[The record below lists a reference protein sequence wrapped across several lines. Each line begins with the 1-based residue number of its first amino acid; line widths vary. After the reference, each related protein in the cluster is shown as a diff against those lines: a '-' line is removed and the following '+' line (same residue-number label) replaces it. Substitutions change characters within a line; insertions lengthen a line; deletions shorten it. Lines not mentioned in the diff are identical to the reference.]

1 MKSALSWIDS
11 PSWRIDPIERPIR
24 SNSRSIGSAV
34 FLAVVVRCSRT
45 TLQAKSN
52 ARPWMS
58 FIGHLH
64 FVSSIDKPLG
74 AAAEDAINAAALE
87 LHIPVLPNVRPIA
100 PPTFFNAPRAGA
112 DAHRAADLDFRAG
125 FATTGVGLRGSRVG
139 VFIGDAADGR
149 DLHVIAFRFARRDF
163 DRNRRTER
171 AHGEQAARA
180 RRRPFHVRRRR
191 G

>member
-11 PSWRIDPIERPIR
+11 ASSRIDPIERPMR

-34 FLAVVVRCSRT
+34 FVAVVVRCSRT

-74 AAAEDAINAAALE
+74 AAAEDAIDAAALE
-87 LHIPVLPNVRPIA
+87 LHIPVLTNFRPIA
-100 PPTFFNAPRAGA
+100 PPAFFDAPRAGA

-125 FATTGVGLRGSRVG
+125 FDAVARVG
-139 VFIGDAADGR
+139 SGRWSRGIGDAADRR
-149 DLHVIAFRFARRDF
+149 DLHVIARDFARGHV

-171 AHGEQAARA
+171 AHGEQ
-180 RRRPFHVRRRR
+180 
-191 G
+191 